1 MNFSVTVNIPDYAL
15 WGGLAALAPVGVL
28 MVLQLLLSA
37 LAMSAMSLGGSVRFE
52 ARVWVLVAIYVLAT
66 YVVGALIAAVFHAWW
81 AGGIAGLLIAVAL
94 YAVALLGE
102 RMRR

>member
-1 MNFSVTVNIPDYAL
+1 MNFAVTVNIPDYVL

-52 ARVWVLVAIYVLAT
+52 ARVWVVGAIYVLAT
-66 YVVGALIAAVFHAWW
+66 YAVGALIAVVFHAWW
-81 AGGIAGLLIAVAL
+81 AGGIAGLAMAVVL
-94 YAVALLGE
+94 YAIAQIGG
-102 RMRR
+102 RM

>member
-1 MNFSVTVNIPDYAL
+1 M
-15 WGGLAALAPVGVL
+15 AALAPVGVL

>member
-1 MNFSVTVNIPDYAL
+1 MNFSVTVNIPDYVL

-94 YAVALLGE
+94 YTVALLGE

>member
-1 MNFSVTVNIPDYAL
+1 MNFSVTVNIPDYVL

-52 ARVWVLVAIYVLAT
+52 ARVWVVFAVYVLAT
-66 YVVGALIAAVFHAWW
+66 YAAGALIAAIFHAWW
-81 AGGIAGLLIAVAL
+81 AGGITGLLIAVAL
-94 YAVALLGE
+94 YAAALLGE

>member
-1 MNFSVTVNIPDYAL
+1 MNFSVTVNIPDYVL

-66 YVVGALIAAVFHAWW
+66 YVVGALIAAAFHAWW

>member
-1 MNFSVTVNIPDYAL
+1 MNFSVTVNIPDYVL